1 MNPIHTLDE
10 LACWERLKAGSFGRL
25 AYHLIDQVDIVPLN
39 YSVGTGRKLL
49 FRTAEGSKLLA
60 VVMNA
65 DVAFEV
71 DDLEGHKAWSVVAR
85 GRARWVEGQEARDAN
100 ALMGKAWVD
109 VPKHNIVAID
119 VTEVTGRAF
128 DLDRP

>member
-10 LACWERLKAGSFGRL
+10 LACCERLKARSFGRL
-25 AYHLIDQVDIVPLN
+25 AYHLVDQVDIVPLN
-39 YSVGTGRKLL
+39 YSVSNGRQLL

-71 DDLEGHKAWSVVAR
+71 DDLQGNTAWSVIAR
-85 GRARWVEGQEARDAN
+85 GQARWVEGQEARDAN
-100 ALMGKAWVD
+100 ALVGKAWVD
-109 VPKHNIVAID
+109 VPKHHIVAID
-119 VTEVTGRAF
+119 VTEVTGRTF